1 MVEHELF
8 TEDDFRDFV
17 FTNPVRFYTHGNP
30 QFFAGTAVEA
40 RRAHRTAPELRGLP
54 MLDLV
59 IRGARIVDGTGAPS
73 FTGDVGVRDGRIAAV
88 GPFDQGGV
96 DEPATR
102 TIDADGLAVAPGI
115 IDIHT
120 HYDVQALWDPALTPS
135 PLHGVTTVIGGNCG
149 FSIAPLEP
157 EHVELRHGDDGP
169 GRGNAAGVTRRRGRH
184 GTGDR
189 SASGSTASTAICP

>member
-1 MVEHELF
+1 MVEHDLF
-8 TEDDFRDFV
+8 SDADLRDFV
-17 FTNPVRFYTHGNP
+17 FTNPVRFYTRGNP

-40 RRAHRTAPELRGLP
+40 RRARRTAPELRGLP

-73 FTGDVGVRDGRIAAV
+73 FTGDVGVRGGRIAAV

-102 TIDADGLAVAPGI
+102 TLDADGLAVAPGI

-120 HYDVQALWDPALTPS
+120 HYDVQALWDPAAHALA
-135 PLHGVTTVIGGNCG
+135 
-149 FSIAPLEP
+149 APRR
-157 EHVELRHGDDGP
+157 HDRHRRQLRLLD
-169 GRGNAAGVTRRRGRH
+169 RAARARARRATSRR
-184 GTGDR
+184 
-189 SASGSTASTAICP
+189 